1 MSFRLT
7 SIPTLGIMSQ
17 AGGHQASSEDWQP
30 LNIKD
35 HQHWS
40 FVGGPWQENDEGI
53 VTPPEAREDEYLAFD
68 VGKAYADVEAEFE
81 FRADIPHSGA
91 GLVVRAQDPSHYYL
105 VHFPC
110 CGQHYR
116 AKHFWAAI
124 SKADGSGWL
133 QILKMEMLHGVPSET
148 EVWHKA
154 RIVVQGNEIR
164 LWVDGRPFP
173 VFRDDDYKE
182 GYVGLEAWTYYAGPS
197 SSFRNLK
204 IRGQEVS
211 KKPWNEALQQPKNWF
226 HPYLMGGGQH
236 STAGLVRTSDGALL
250 MNISNKQL
258 VRSTDNGR
266 TWSPVEAQGWSG
278 GYILARQDG
287 RVLSFKSSEE
297 EGTTL
302 SVSEDNG
309 KTWSAPEKVVQE
321 PFEPDRPMKLASPE
335 GFIELQDGTLLA
347 FHTARD
353 ASWDLTKNHQIREWG
368 GMHFATWSSRSTDG
382 GYTWSSP
389 VTLDGPPGVGINFDL
404 VEFSSTMQT
413 RAGKIL
419 CLGRPVYSPWMWE
432 TWSENNG
439 ESWGPTTRGPF
450 PSYACATPGHATASG
465 ALLVG
470 GRMPGLGLHVSHDD
484 GMTWKSY
491 RIGTDIWAMGD
502 MYEVEPDLVLWVYMD
517 SWHSDLRAQ
526 FIRITPDGLEPVREM
541 LPT

>member
-1 MSFRLT
+1 
-7 SIPTLGIMSQ
+7 MSQ
-17 AGGHQASSEDWQP
+17 MVPDQGTSEDWLSLDFKAP
-30 LNIKD
+30 E
-35 HQHWS
+35 HWS
-40 FVGGPWQENDEGI
+40 FVGGPWKESDDGI

-68 VGKAYADVEAEFE
+68 VGKAYADIEAEFE

-110 CGQHYR
+110 CGQHFR

-133 QILKMEMLHGVPSET
+133 EILKMEMLHGIPSEI

-173 VFRDDDYKE
+173 VVCDDDYKE

-197 SSFRNLK
+197 SSFRNIK
-204 IRGQEVS
+204 IRGQETP

-226 HPYLMGGGQH
+226 HPYLMGGGQQ
-236 STAGLVRTSDGALL
+236 STGGFVRTGDKSLL
-250 MNISNKQL
+250 LNISDKQL
-258 VRSTDNGR
+258 VRSTDSGR
-266 TWSPVEAQGWSG
+266 TWSPVEAQGWEG
-278 GYILARQDG
+278 GYLVGTQDG

-297 EGTTL
+297 EGTTI

-309 KTWSAPEKVVQE
+309 NTWLAPKKVVQA
-321 PFEPDRPMKLASPE
+321 PFEPDRPMELVAPQ
-335 GFIELQDGTLLA
+335 GFMELQDGTLLS

-353 ASWDLTKNHQIREWG
+353 PSWKISMPKEKVDYDPTREWG
-368 GMHFATWSSRSTDG
+368 SAHFSSWSSRSTDG
-382 GYTWSSP
+382 GYTWSAP
-389 VTLDGPPGVGINFDL
+389 VTLDGPPGVGMNFDL
-404 VEFSSTMQT
+404 CEFSSTMQT
-413 RAGKIL
+413 RSGKVL
-419 CLGRPVYSPWMWE
+419 CLGRPIYSPWMWE
-432 TWSENNG
+432 VWSENNG

-465 ALLVG
+465 TLMVG
-470 GRMPGLGLHVSHDD
+470 GRMPGLGLHVSLDD

-517 SWHSDLRAQ
+517 SWYSNLRAQ
-526 FIRITPDGLEPVREM
+526 FIRITPDGAEPVREM
-541 LPT
+541 LPV